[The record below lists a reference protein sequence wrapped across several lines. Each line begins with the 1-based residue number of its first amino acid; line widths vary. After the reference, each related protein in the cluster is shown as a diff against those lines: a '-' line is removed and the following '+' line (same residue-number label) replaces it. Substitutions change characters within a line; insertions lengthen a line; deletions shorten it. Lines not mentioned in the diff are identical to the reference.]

1 DVQPG
6 AWRVNRTRTVLR
18 RRRWDSASA
27 PACRVARHWPRRR
40 HSRIATDLMGA
51 AALAARIHS
60 PTALSLANTIQGTAA
75 GRAIAGGARGVAWAG
90 ALLLAV
96 AVLKAAAILLD
107 PQIRL
112 FLGDSASYLF
122 AARSDE
128 WLPGDRSFTYPLLL
142 ESLVRPTGS
151 LQALLYWQALA

>member
-1 DVQPG
+1 
-6 AWRVNRTRTVLR
+6 
-18 RRRWDSASA
+18 
-27 PACRVARHWPRRR
+27 
-40 HSRIATDLMGA
+40 MGA

-75 GRAIAGGARGVAWAG
+75 GRAIAGGARSPPAAMPAVDARGVAWAG
-90 ALLLAV
+90 AVLLAV

-142 ESLVRPTGS
+142 ESLVRPTG
-151 LQALLYWQALA
+151 